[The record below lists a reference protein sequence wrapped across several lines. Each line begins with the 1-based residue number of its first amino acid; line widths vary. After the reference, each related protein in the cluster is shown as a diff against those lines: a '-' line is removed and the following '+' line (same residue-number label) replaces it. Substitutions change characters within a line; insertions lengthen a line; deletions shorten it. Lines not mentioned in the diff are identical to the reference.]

1 MGIHVNSSGR
11 MVVISGDN
19 SAAYISSSTKGTT
32 VISIG
37 RTDIVVKAGVFIFS
51 GIKTFAWKW
60 GRSDL
65 KPDRLEALP
74 QLNPPNSGL

>member
-11 MVVISGDN
+11 MVLISGDN
-19 SAAYISSSTKGTT
+19 RAIYISSSAEGTT

-37 RTDIVVKAGVFIFS
+37 RTDIVVKNGVFIFS
-51 GIKTFAWKW
+51 GIKTFVWKW

-65 KPDRLEALP
+65 KSDRQDLALT
-74 QLNPPNSGL
+74 